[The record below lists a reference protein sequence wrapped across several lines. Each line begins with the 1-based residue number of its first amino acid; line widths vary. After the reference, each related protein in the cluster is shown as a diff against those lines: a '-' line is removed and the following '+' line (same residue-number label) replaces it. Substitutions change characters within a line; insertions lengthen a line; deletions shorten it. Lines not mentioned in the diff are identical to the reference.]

1 MKTVAFFNNKG
12 GVGKTTLACNIA
24 AHFANRLRKR
34 VLLIDCDPQCNST
47 QLILGSEEIDG
58 LYSDE
63 PSTTNST
70 VLHVVKPIETG
81 DASVNTEVS
90 PFLGSK
96 NRFNVDL
103 IAGHPRMSIVEDRLS
118 AAWQES
124 ISGEIGG
131 LRKTNWCA
139 LLCDAI
145 GDRYDVC
152 FLDLGPSLGSLNR
165 SVLLGSDFFVTPMGG
180 DIFSIVAVRNMAF
193 WLNDWIETYRN
204 SVDHSERRRFPG
216 LVTSYKLR
224 GDVRIGTGF
233 VGYTIQQYIT
243 KSKKGVRRPTV
254 AFERILKDVPS
265 EIERHLGPFFK
276 PELTVDAVKLGDV
289 PNLFSLIPLAQ
300 SANAPLIALSS
311 KDGLV
316 GSQYQ
321 QSEDYANIIGK
332 VATTLA
338 HNIAED
344 LTA

>member
-12 GVGKTTLACNIA
+12 GVGKTTLTCNIA
-24 AHFANRLRKR
+24 AHFATRFHKR

-47 QLILGSEEIDG
+47 QLLLGSTEIER
-58 LYSDE
+58 LYSEDA
-63 PSTTNST
+63 PTNST
-70 VLHVVKPIETG
+70 VLHIVKPIETG
-81 DASVNTEVS
+81 DAGVNTEVT

-180 DIFSIVAVRNMAF
+180 DIFSIVAVRNITF

-204 SVDHSERRRFPG
+204 SVEHSERRRFPG
-216 LVTSYKLR
+216 MVAQYRLR
-224 GDVRIGTGF
+224 AEVRIRSGF
-233 VGYTIQQYIT
+233 VGYTVQQYIT

-265 EIERHLGPFFK
+265 EITTHLGSFSK
-276 PELTVDAVKLGDV
+276 QGLNADAVKLGDV

-300 SANAPLIALSS
+300 SANAPLIALTS

-321 QSEDYANIIGK
+321 QSENYANIIGK

-338 HNIAED
+338 LNIDED
-344 LTA
+344 ISA

>member
-1 MKTVAFFNNKG
+1 V
-12 GVGKTTLACNIA
+12 
-24 AHFANRLRKR
+24 R
-34 VLLIDCDPQCNST
+34 
-47 QLILGSEEIDG
+47 
-58 LYSDE
+58 
-63 PSTTNST
+63 
-70 VLHVVKPIETG
+70 PIETG
-81 DASVNTEVS
+81 DASINTEVV

-180 DIFSIVAVRNMAF
+180 DIFSIVAVRNITF
-193 WLNDWIETYRN
+193 WLNDWIETYKN
-204 SVDHSERRRFPG
+204 SVEHSKRRFPG
-216 LVTSYKLR
+216 MVAQYKLR
-224 GDVRIGTGF
+224 PDVRIRNGF
-233 VGYTIQQYIT
+233 VGYTVQQYIT

-254 AFERILKDVPS
+254 AFEKILKDVPS
-265 EIERHLGPFFK
+265 EIAQHLGPFSK
-276 PELTVDAVKLGDV
+276 QGLSPEAMKLGDV

-300 SANAPLIALSS
+300 SANAPLIALTS

-321 QSEDYANIIGK
+321 QSMNYANIIGQ
-332 VATTLA
+332 VAKTIAL
-338 HNIAED
+338 NIDEGVEA
-344 LTA
+344 